1 MDFLRQYGITEDQLV
16 MTVVSAATF
25 VILFIVYKSML
36 EPKPES
42 NRLKDL
48 KARREQLREGLLAS
62 GGKKA
67 AGSSELSETSMTFMR
82 KVVSRA
88 DVLKGDVARE
98 IGDKL
103 ARAGLR
109 TKDAM
114 VAFVFFKGALP
125 FVGGAVGLI
134 VINMFAPDDMAYIQ
148 RVFAA
153 LIIAVLMFFLPDLW
167 VKQMAKKRQKLLQKG
182 LPDALDLLVVC
193 AQAGLSL
200 DSAIGR
206 VAKEISFSSVTVGEE
221 FSLTALELG
230 FLPERKQALDNLKNR
245 TGLKDIAAVCTTLI
259 QSEKYGTPLA
269 YALKVLS
276 AEFRRERLMRAE
288 EKAAQ
293 LPAIMTLPLALFI
306 LPVLFMVV
314 IGPAIINAIGSFKG
328 SKLPGGG

>member
-1 MDFLRQYGITEDQLV
+1 MEIGGLELTEETLV
-16 MTVVSAATF
+16 IVAASIAVF
-25 VILFIVYKSML
+25 VILVIVWKSLL

-62 GGKKA
+62 TGKVGNSEVA
-67 AGSSELSETSMTFMR
+67 ASSMSFMR
-82 KVVSRA
+82 KVVGRA
-88 DVLKGDVARE
+88 NILKGDVAKDV
-98 IGDKL
+98 GDKL

-114 VAFVFFKGALP
+114 VAYTFFKGALP

-134 VINMFAPDDMAYIQ
+134 VINMFAPEDMAYIQ
-148 RVFAA
+148 RVFSA
-153 LIIAVLMFFLPDLW
+153 LIVSVLMFFVPDLYIR
-167 VKQMAKKRQKLLQKG
+167 QLSKKRQKLLQKG

-200 DSAIGR
+200 DAAIAR
-206 VAKEISFSSVTVGEE
+206 VAKEVAFSSPTVGEE
-221 FSLTALELG
+221 LSLTALELG
-230 FLPERKQALDNLKNR
+230 FLPERKAALENLKSR
-245 TGLKDIAAVCTTLI
+245 TGLKDIASVCTTLV

-276 AEFRRERLMRAE
+276 AEFRRERMMRAE

-306 LPVLFMVV
+306 LPVLFMVI
-314 IGPAIINAIGSFKG
+314 IGPAIITATASFSN
-328 SKLPGGG
+328 SKLPGQGG

>member
-1 MDFLRQYGITEDQLV
+1 MNFSGVDIPMEEIIV
-16 MTVVSAATF
+16 AATALATFLVLFF
-25 VILFIVYKSML
+25 VWRSLL
-36 EPKPES
+36 EPKPEAS
-42 NRLKDL
+42 RLKDL
-48 KARREQLREGLLAS
+48 KSRREALREGLLAS
-62 GGKKA
+62 
-67 AGSSELSETSMTFMR
+67 AGTNKSEVKQSSIGAMR
-82 KVVSRA
+82 KLVDRL
-88 DVLKGDVARE
+88 DLMRGDVARE
-98 IGDKL
+98 TGEKL

-114 VAFVFFKGALP
+114 VAFMFFKVALP
-125 FVGGAVGLI
+125 FLCGALGL
-134 VINMFAPDDMAYIQ
+134 VTINIFAPDDMAYIN
-148 RVFAA
+148 R
-153 LIIAVLMFFLPDLW
+153 VLMALLASAGAFFMPDL
-167 VKQMAKKRQKLLQKG
+167 VIMQMSKKRQKDLQRG

-206 VAKEISFSSVTVGEE
+206 VAREIGFSSPAIGEE

-230 FLPERKQALDNLKNR
+230 FLPERRQALENLKSR
-245 TGLKDIAAVCTTLI
+245 TGLKDIQAVVSTLV

-314 IGPAIINAIGSFKG
+314 IGPAIIRAIASFSGAKI
-328 SKLPGGG
+328 GGK

>member
-1 MDFLRQYGITEDQLV
+1 MQFGQFDIPMEQLV
-16 MTVVSAATF
+16 VLAASAAA
-25 VILFIVYKSML
+25 FIIVLVVWKSLL

-48 KARREQLREGLLAS
+48 KSRREQLREGLLAS
-62 GGKKA
+62 TNKAGGNEMA
-67 AGSSELSETSMTFMR
+67 ATSMTFMR
-82 KVVSRA
+82 KVVDRA
-88 DVLKGDVARE
+88 NILKGDVAKD
-98 IGDKL
+98 IGEKL

-114 VAFVFFKGALP
+114 VAYTFFKGALP

-134 VINMFAPDDMAYIQ
+134 VINMFAPEDMVYIQ

-153 LIIAVLMFFLPDLW
+153 LIIAVLMFFFPDLYIR
-167 VKQMAKKRQKLLQKG
+167 QLSKKRQKLLRKG

-200 DSAIGR
+200 DAAIGR
-206 VAKEISFSSVTVGEE
+206 VAKEVAFSSAVVGEE
-221 FSLTALELG
+221 LSLTALELG
-230 FLPERKQALDNLKNR
+230 FLPNRKQALENLKNR

-314 IGPAIINAIGSFKG
+314 IGPAIINAVASFSK
-328 SKLPGGG
+328 SKLPGHGG

>member
-1 MDFLRQYGITEDQLV
+1 MQFGQFDIPMEQLV
-16 MTVVSAATF
+16 VLAASAAA
-25 VILFIVYKSML
+25 FIIVLVVWKSLL

-48 KARREQLREGLLAS
+48 KSRREQLREGLLAS
-62 GGKKA
+62 TNKSGNNEMA
-67 AGSSELSETSMTFMR
+67 ASSMTFMR
-82 KVVSRA
+82 RVVDRA
-88 DVLKGDVARE
+88 NILKGDVAKE

-114 VAFVFFKGALP
+114 VAYTFFKGALP
-125 FVGGAVGLI
+125 FIGGAVGLI
-134 VINMFAPDDMAYIQ
+134 VINMFAPEDMVYIQ
-148 RVFAA
+148 RVFAS
-153 LIIAVLMFFLPDLW
+153 LIISILMFFVPDLYIR
-167 VKQMAKKRQKLLQKG
+167 QLSKKRQKLLQKG

-200 DSAIGR
+200 DAAIGR
-206 VAKEISFSSVTVGEE
+206 VAKEVAFSSAVVGEE
-221 FSLTALELG
+221 LSLTALELG
-230 FLPERKQALDNLKNR
+230 FLPNRKQALENLKNR

-276 AEFRRERLMRAE
+276 TEFRRERLMRAE

-306 LPVLFMVV
+306 LPVLFMVI
-314 IGPAIINAIGSFKG
+314 IGPAIITAVASFSK
-328 SKLPGGG
+328 SKLPGQAGAG

>member
-1 MDFLRQYGITEDQLV
+1 MNIGSLEIPMEQLV
-16 MTVVSAATF
+16 VLAASAAAF
-25 VILFIVYKSML
+25 IIVLVIWKSLL

-42 NRLKDL
+42 SRLKDL
-48 KARREQLREGLLAS
+48 KSRREQLREGLLAS
-62 GGKKA
+62 GTKPGNSEVSA
-67 AGSSELSETSMTFMR
+67 ASMSFMR
-82 KVVSRA
+82 KVVDRA
-88 DVLKGDVARE
+88 NVLKGDVAKDVA
-98 IGDKL
+98 DKL
-103 ARAGLR
+103 ARAGMR

-114 VAFVFFKGALP
+114 VAYTFFKGALP

-134 VINMFAPDDMAYIQ
+134 LINMFAPDDMPYVQ

-153 LIIAVLMFFLPDLW
+153 LIIAVMMFFGPDLY
-167 VKQMAKKRQKLLQKG
+167 VRQLSKKRQKLLQKG

-206 VAKEISFSSVTVGEE
+206 VAKEIAFSSAVVGEE

-230 FLPERKQALDNLKNR
+230 FLPERKQAMENLKNR

-314 IGPAIINAIGSFKG
+314 IGPAIINATASFG
-328 SKLPGGG
+328 NAKLPGK

>member
-1 MDFLRQYGITEDQLV
+1 MDIGGIEITEETLV
-16 MTVVSAATF
+16 VLAASMAVF
-25 VILFIVYKSML
+25 VILVIVWKSLL

-48 KARREQLREGLLAS
+48 KSRREQLREGLLAS
-62 GGKKA
+62 TGKAGNSEVA
-67 AGSSELSETSMTFMR
+67 ATSMSFMR
-82 KVVSRA
+82 KVVGRA
-88 DVLKGDVARE
+88 NILKGDVAKD

-103 ARAGLR
+103 ARAGMR

-114 VAFVFFKGALP
+114 VAYTFFKGALP

-134 VINMFAPDDMAYIQ
+134 VINMFAPEDMAYVQ

-153 LIIAVLMFFLPDLW
+153 LLVSVLMFFVPDLYI
-167 VKQMAKKRQKLLQKG
+167 KQLSKKRQKLLQKG
-182 LPDALDLLVVC
+182 LPDALDLMVVC

-206 VAKEISFSSVTVGEE
+206 VAKEVAFSSPTVGEE
-221 FSLTALELG
+221 LSLTALELG
-230 FLPERKQALDNLKNR
+230 FLPERKAALENLKGR
-245 TGLKDIAAVCTTLI
+245 TGLKDISSVCTTLI

-276 AEFRRERLMRAE
+276 AEFRRERMMRAE

-306 LPVLFMVV
+306 LPVLFMVI
-314 IGPAIINAIGSFKG
+314 IGPAIITAVASFSN
-328 SKLPGGG
+328 SKLPGQGG

>member
-1 MDFLRQYGITEDQLV
+1 MIINGVEIPMEEIIV
-16 MTVVSAATF
+16 AATALATFLVLFF
-25 VILFIVYKSML
+25 VWRSLL
-36 EPKPES
+36 EPKPEAS
-42 NRLKDL
+42 RLKDL
-48 KARREQLREGLLAS
+48 KSRREALREGLLAS
-62 GGKKA
+62 TGPNKNEVRE
-67 AGSSELSETSMTFMR
+67 SSIGAMR
-82 KVVSRA
+82 KLVERL
-88 DVLKGDVARE
+88 DLLRGDVARE
-98 IGDKL
+98 TADKL

-109 TKDAM
+109 TKDAL
-114 VAFVFFKGALP
+114 VAFVFFKIALP
-125 FVGGAVGLI
+125 FLCGALSLVA
-134 VINMFAPDDMAYIQ
+134 INIFAPDDLAYIN
-148 RVFAA
+148 R
-153 LIIAVLMFFLPDLW
+153 VLMALLASAGAFFIPDL
-167 VKQMAKKRQKLLQKG
+167 VIMQLAKKRQKDLQRG

-206 VAKEISFSSVTVGEE
+206 VAREIGFSSPAIGEE

-230 FLPERKQALDNLKNR
+230 FLPERRQALENLKSR
-245 TGLKDIAAVCTTLI
+245 TGLKDIQAVVSTLV

-314 IGPAIINAIGSFKG
+314 IGPAIIRAIASFSGAKI
-328 SKLPGGG
+328 GGK

>member
-1 MDFLRQYGITEDQLV
+1 MNINGVDVPIEEIIV
-16 MTVVSAATF
+16 AATALATFLVLFF
-25 VILFIVYKSML
+25 VWRSLL
-36 EPKPES
+36 EPKPEAS
-42 NRLKDL
+42 RLKDL
-48 KARREQLREGLLAS
+48 KSRREALREGLLAS
-62 GGKKA
+62 AGKNKSEVKQ
-67 AGSSELSETSMTFMR
+67 SSIGAMR
-82 KVVSRA
+82 KLVDRL
-88 DVLKGDVARE
+88 DLMRGDVARE
-98 IGDKL
+98 TADKL

-114 VAFVFFKGALP
+114 VAFMFFKVALP
-125 FVGGAVGLI
+125 FLCGALGLV
-134 VINMFAPDDMAYIQ
+134 VINIFAPDDMAYIN
-148 RVFAA
+148 R
-153 LIIAVLMFFLPDLW
+153 VLMALLASAGAFFLPDL
-167 VKQMAKKRQKLLQKG
+167 VIMQMAKKRQKDLQRG

-206 VAKEISFSSVTVGEE
+206 VAREIGFSSPAIGEE

-230 FLPERKQALDNLKNR
+230 FLPERRQALENLKSR
-245 TGLKDIAAVCTTLI
+245 TGLKDIQAVVSTLV

-314 IGPAIINAIGSFKG
+314 IGPAIIRAIASFSGAKI
-328 SKLPGGG
+328 GGR

>member
-1 MDFLRQYGITEDQLV
+1 MNINGVDIPMEEIIV
-16 MTVVSAATF
+16 AATALATFLVLFF
-25 VILFIVYKSML
+25 VWRSLL
-36 EPKPES
+36 EPKPEAS
-42 NRLKDL
+42 RLKDL
-48 KARREQLREGLLAS
+48 KSRREALREGLLAS
-62 GGKKA
+62 ASTNRNEVKE
-67 AGSSELSETSMTFMR
+67 SSIGAMR
-82 KVVSRA
+82 KLVERL
-88 DVLKGDVARE
+88 DLMRGDVARE
-98 IGDKL
+98 TADKL

-114 VAFVFFKGALP
+114 VAFMFFKIALP
-125 FVGGAVGLI
+125 FLCGALGL
-134 VINMFAPDDMAYIQ
+134 VIINIFAPDDMAYIN
-148 RVFAA
+148 R
-153 LIIAVLMFFLPDLW
+153 VLMALLASAGAFFVPDL
-167 VKQMAKKRQKLLQKG
+167 VIMQMAKKRQKDLQRG

-206 VAKEISFSSVTVGEE
+206 VAREIGFSSPAIGEE

-230 FLPERKQALDNLKNR
+230 FLPERRQALENLKSR
-245 TGLKDIAAVCTTLI
+245 TGLKDIQAVVSTLV

-314 IGPAIINAIGSFKG
+314 IGPAIIRALASFSGAKIGGK
-328 SKLPGGG
+328 

>member
-1 MDFLRQYGITEDQLV
+1 MEIGGLELTEETLV
-16 MTVVSAATF
+16 VVAASIAVF
-25 VILFIVYKSML
+25 VILVIVWKSLL

-62 GGKKA
+62 TGKVGNSEVA
-67 AGSSELSETSMTFMR
+67 ASSMSFMR
-82 KVVSRA
+82 KVVGRA
-88 DVLKGDVARE
+88 NILKGDVAKDV
-98 IGDKL
+98 GDKL

-114 VAFVFFKGALP
+114 VAYTFFKGALP

-134 VINMFAPDDMAYIQ
+134 VINMFAPEDMAYIQ
-148 RVFAA
+148 RVFSA
-153 LIIAVLMFFLPDLW
+153 LIVSVLMFFVPDLYIR
-167 VKQMAKKRQKLLQKG
+167 QLSKKRQKLLQKG

-206 VAKEISFSSVTVGEE
+206 VAKEVAFSSPTVGEE
-221 FSLTALELG
+221 LSLTALELG
-230 FLPERKQALDNLKNR
+230 FLPERKAALENLKNR
-245 TGLKDIAAVCTTLI
+245 TGLKDIASVCTTLV

-276 AEFRRERLMRAE
+276 AEFRRERMMRAE

-306 LPVLFMVV
+306 LPVLFMVI
-314 IGPAIINAIGSFKG
+314 IGPAIITATASFSN
-328 SKLPGGG
+328 SKLPGQGG

>member
-1 MDFLRQYGITEDQLV
+1 MNINGVEIPMEEIIV
-16 MTVVSAATF
+16 AATALATFLVLFF
-25 VILFIVYKSML
+25 VWRSLL
-36 EPKPES
+36 EPKPEAS
-42 NRLKDL
+42 RLKDL
-48 KARREQLREGLLAS
+48 KSRREALREGLLAS
-62 GGKKA
+62 VGTNKKEVKQ
-67 AGSSELSETSMTFMR
+67 SSIGAMR
-82 KVVSRA
+82 KLVDRL
-88 DVLKGDVARE
+88 DLMRGDVARE
-98 IGDKL
+98 TADKL
-103 ARAGLR
+103 ARAGMR

-114 VAFVFFKGALP
+114 VAFMFFKIALP
-125 FVGGAVGLI
+125 FLCGALGL
-134 VINMFAPDDMAYIQ
+134 VMINIFAPDDMAYIN
-148 RVFAA
+148 R
-153 LIIAVLMFFLPDLW
+153 VLMALLASAGAFFLPDL
-167 VKQMAKKRQKLLQKG
+167 VVMQLAKKRQKDLQRG

-206 VAKEISFSSVTVGEE
+206 VAREIGFSSPAIGEE

-230 FLPERKQALDNLKNR
+230 FLPERRQALENLKNR
-245 TGLKDIAAVCTTLI
+245 TGLKDIQAVVSTLV

-314 IGPAIINAIGSFKG
+314 IGPAIIRAIASFSNAKIGGK
-328 SKLPGGG
+328 

>member
-1 MDFLRQYGITEDQLV
+1 MYSFGEFDITQDDLV
-16 MTVVSAATF
+16 VLVASIAVF
-25 VILFIVYKSML
+25 VIVLIVWKSLL
-36 EPKPES
+36 EPRPES

-48 KARREQLREGLLAS
+48 KSRREQLREGLLAS
-62 GGKKA
+62 TNKVGSNEVA
-67 AGSSELSETSMTFMR
+67 ASSMSFMR
-82 KVVSRA
+82 KVVGRA
-88 DVLKGDVARE
+88 DILKGDVAKE

-114 VAFVFFKGALP
+114 VAYVFAKGALP
-125 FVGGAVGLI
+125 FAGGAIGLI
-134 VINMFAPDDMAYIQ
+134 VINWVAPDTMVYFQ
-148 RVFAA
+148 RVVTA
-153 LIIAVLMFFLPDLW
+153 LVVSAMMFFVPDLYIN
-167 VKQMAKKRQKLLQKG
+167 QLAKKRKKLLQKG

-206 VAKEISFSSVTVGEE
+206 VAKEIAFSSAVVGEE

-230 FLPERKQALDNLKNR
+230 FLPERKQALENLKTR
-245 TGLKDIAAVCTTLI
+245 TGLKDIAAVCTTLV

-314 IGPAIINAIGSFKG
+314 IGPAIINAVSTF
-328 SKLPGGG
+328 SKAKING

>member
-1 MDFLRQYGITEDQLV
+1 MEIGGLELTEETLV
-16 MTVVSAATF
+16 IVAASIAVF
-25 VILFIVYKSML
+25 VILVIVWKSLL

-62 GGKKA
+62 TGKVGNSEVTA
-67 AGSSELSETSMTFMR
+67 SSMSFMR
-82 KVVSRA
+82 KVVGRA
-88 DVLKGDVARE
+88 NILKGDVAKE
-98 IGDKL
+98 VGDKL

-114 VAFVFFKGALP
+114 VAYTFFKGALP

-148 RVFAA
+148 RVFSA
-153 LIIAVLMFFLPDLW
+153 LIVSVLMFFVPDLYIR
-167 VKQMAKKRQKLLQKG
+167 QLSKKRQKLLQKG

-200 DSAIGR
+200 DAAIAR
-206 VAKEISFSSVTVGEE
+206 VAKEVAFSSPTVGEE
-221 FSLTALELG
+221 LSLTALELG
-230 FLPERKQALDNLKNR
+230 FLPERKAALDNLKSR
-245 TGLKDIAAVCTTLI
+245 TGLKDIAAVCTTLV

-276 AEFRRERLMRAE
+276 AEFRRERMMRAE

-306 LPVLFMVV
+306 LPVLFMVI
-314 IGPAIINAIGSFKG
+314 IGPAIITATASFSN
-328 SKLPGGG
+328 SKLPGQGG

>member
-1 MDFLRQYGITEDQLV
+1 MDLEELFNPEQLV
-16 MTVVSAATF
+16 LLAASGAVF
-25 VILFIVYKSML
+25 VIVLIIWKSLL

-62 GGKKA
+62 SNKSRNSEVSE
-67 AGSSELSETSMTFMR
+67 SSMSFMR
-82 KVVSRA
+82 KVVGRA
-88 DVLKGDVARE
+88 DILKGDVARE
-98 IGDKL
+98 ISDKL

-114 VAFVFFKGALP
+114 VAYAFFKGALP

-134 VINMFAPDDMAYIQ
+134 LINMFASATMPYMQ
-148 RVFAA
+148 RVLSALLVAA
-153 LIIAVLMFFLPDLW
+153 LMFFLPDIYIGQL
-167 VKQMAKKRQKLLQKG
+167 AKKRKKQLQKG

-206 VAKEISFSSVTVGEE
+206 VAKEIAFSSAVVGEE

-230 FLPERKQALDNLKNR
+230 FLPERKQALDNLKSR
-245 TGLKDIAAVCTTLI
+245 TGLKDIAAVCTTLS

-314 IGPAIINAIGSFKG
+314 IGPAIIRATATF
-328 SKLPGGG
+328 SKSKAPGQGN